1 MKYYVTNLNNSGKNS
16 FRNIIEIISQTSNN
30 TSSNT
35 NTVNQTEEINEIF
48 FNISGIIKLKSKIK
62 IQNEHRLII
71 YGESSPGEG
80 ITLLGGIE
88 ITNCSN
94 INIRYLR
101 IRNLNYTYANTVTIR
116 DSVNII
122 FRNMT
127 ISNGDIFDMAIIN
140 STQIY
145 SLNCII
151 GHTNNNKRLGS
162 TINIINSPSKIAK
175 VTFIGCL
182 FAFTKGNLPR
192 VTGNIELQ
200 IRDNMIFDKNPDSSL
215 PLMTNIEL
223 SIQKHSICS
232 ADNVFWRTKSSLFQY
247 DPENYKMR
255 ILSPMTINKN
265 DLLEKLNHFL
275 NNVGTSFPNRD
286 IQDNLLISDIL
297 NLTECSRTITNKNY
311 SLKTQKRKYNED
323 FHTKK
328 IVNHNK
334 YITEMDLIKVIFPKV

>member
-1 MKYYVTNLNNSGKNS
+1 MKYYVSNLNNSGKNS
-16 FRNIIEIISQTSNN
+16 LRNIIEIISQNTTN
-30 TSSNT
+30 TSE
-35 NTVNQTEEINEIF
+35 QTEEINEIF

-62 IQNEHRLII
+62 IHNEHRLVI

-94 INIRYLR
+94 INLRYLR

-122 FRNMT
+122 FRNMS

-140 STQIY
+140 STQVY

-151 GHTNNNKRLGS
+151 GHTNCNKNIGS
-162 TINIINSPSKIAK
+162 TINIINAPSKIAK
-175 VTFIGCL
+175 ITFIGCL

-192 VTGNIELQ
+192 VTGNVELQ
-200 IRDNMIFDKNPDSSL
+200 IRDNMIFDKNLDPSL
-215 PLMTNIEL
+215 PLITNIES

-247 DPENYKMR
+247 DPENYKIK
-255 ILSPMTINKN
+255 ILSPITINKN
-265 DLLEKLNHFL
+265 DLLEKLMSFEEKNH
-275 NNVGTSFPNRD
+275 
-286 IQDNLLISDIL
+286 
-297 NLTECSRTITNKNY
+297 
-311 SLKTQKRKYNED
+311 
-323 FHTKK
+323 
-328 IVNHNK
+328 
-334 YITEMDLIKVIFPKV
+334 